1 MLYVSPAH
9 HNKPGDI
16 NTVTAR
22 HHYNDTIPHKH
33 MDIEST
39 SIDIRKSPDVQQSI
53 QEFDIERLFYIERL
67 SEANL
72 LTYMYQ

>member
-16 NTVTAR
+16 HTVTAR
-22 HHYNDTIPHKH
+22 HHYNDTIPHEH